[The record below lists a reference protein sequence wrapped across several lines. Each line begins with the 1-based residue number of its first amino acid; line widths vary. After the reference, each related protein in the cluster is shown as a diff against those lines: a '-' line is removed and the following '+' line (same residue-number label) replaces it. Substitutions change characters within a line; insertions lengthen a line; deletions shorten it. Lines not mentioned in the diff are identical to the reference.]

1 MLSPFVITGCG
12 RSGTLFTARLLT
24 LMGVRTSHEEYFTAF
39 STPRCE
45 MQFAQWLSWTDT
57 EGEVSSLAAPRA
69 SVLSQMCGTDP
80 SLLVRWPIHLVHL
93 VRNPVCV
100 IRSLMGLG
108 TFAQTK
114 WLLPNIKFFFR
125 HLLQASFD
133 DAPIVLCMKY
143 WLYWNRL
150 IPATNNLAG
159 RVRIETITEPGVW
172 RALLKMIG
180 HEAGDDL
187 TEAMERLGT
196 KHHGGARDD
205 SVTWDALPAGALK
218 DQIMADALIYGY
230 AEEEVRNA

>member
-1 MLSPFVITGCG
+1 MLTPFVITGCG

-39 STPRCE
+39 STVGAE
-45 MQFAQWLSWTDT
+45 LQFSQWLRWTGT

-69 SVLSQMCGTDP
+69 STLGQMRGPTI
-80 SLLVRWPIHLVHL
+80 RWPIRLVHL
-93 VRNPVCV
+93 VRNPIPVM
-100 IRSLMGLG
+100 RSLMGLG

-125 HLLQASFD
+125 HLPQASFD

-150 IPATNNLAG
+150 VQADGYLTG
-159 RVRIETITEPGVW
+159 RVRIETITQPAVW
-172 RALLKMIG
+172 RGLLEMIG

-196 KHHGGARDD
+196 KHHGGPRDD
-205 SVTWDALPAGALK
+205 SVTWDALPPGKLK
-218 DQIMADALIYGY
+218 DQIMADAVIYGY
-230 AEEEVRNA
+230 TEGEVVAA